1 MGCGVT
7 WRRQSGF
14 GNGVGCWCPS
24 LRVRPF
30 GGGEEEEGEE
40 EEQLEEE
47 EGEEKEE
54 LRLSKVKF

>member
-1 MGCGVT
+1 MK

-14 GNGVGCWCPS
+14 GNGCWCPS

-47 EGEEKEE
+47 EEEKEE
-54 LRLSKVKF
+54 LRLSKVEF